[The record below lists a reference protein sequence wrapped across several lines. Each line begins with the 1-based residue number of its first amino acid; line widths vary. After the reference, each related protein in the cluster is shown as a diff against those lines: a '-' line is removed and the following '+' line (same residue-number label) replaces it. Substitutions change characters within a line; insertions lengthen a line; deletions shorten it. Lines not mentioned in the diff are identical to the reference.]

1 VSTVLASHKPGH
13 GTYDVQPGQLIICV
27 IGRPA
32 AQGSKRHVGGGRM
45 IEQSKHVA
53 PWREAVRAAANDP
66 ECRTES
72 GGSSGGFAMPFAV
85 GPLDVTVTF
94 TLAKP
99 VSAPKRRRT
108 YPDRS
113 PDLDKLVRST
123 LDGLTMGGVWRDDA
137 QVVQL
142 TARKTYPGEHYDAL
156 TVPGAVIRISR
167 IGVD

>member
-1 VSTVLASHKPGH
+1 MPILNNVEHVASTYH
-13 GTYDVQPGQLIICV
+13 VQPGQLIICV
-27 IGRPA
+27 VGRPA

-53 PWREAVRAAANDP
+53 PWREAVRAAANDR
-66 ECRTES
+66 ECRVES
-72 GGSSGGFAMPFAV
+72 TGFAMPLVA
-85 GPLDVTVTF
+85 GPLDVTITF

-137 QVVQL
+137 QVVEL
-142 TARKTYPGEHYDAL
+142 RARKVYPGEHYDAL
-156 TVPGAVIRISR
+156 TVPGAVIRLSR
-167 IGVD
+167 IGDSE